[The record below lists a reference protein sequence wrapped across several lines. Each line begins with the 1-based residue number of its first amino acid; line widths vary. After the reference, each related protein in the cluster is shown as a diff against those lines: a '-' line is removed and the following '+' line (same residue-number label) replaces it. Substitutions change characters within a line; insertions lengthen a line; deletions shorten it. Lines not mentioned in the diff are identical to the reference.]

1 MAASMELKTLT
12 AEWFR
17 CAVLAHG
24 ADQVDEEC
32 EHVKETEIMILR
44 LCGIWPTTRPMAD
57 LATCCISAQCVATR
71 LTSDL
76 ASITHASL
84 APGNDQRSL
93 SFLGTL
99 RSEKRT
105 FMENMAVQAEGLR
118 RQFFKNFTVCNFPLD
133 FGQEKDQCMAH
144 IAKASQKQITIKHS
158 TLHVPNLLPWP
169 RRSKMMRQMRL

>member
-1 MAASMELKTLT
+1 MTSFPKSAIGPMAASMELKMLT

-44 LCGIWPTTRPMAD
+44 LCGIWSTTRPMAD
-57 LATCCISAQCVATR
+57 LATCCISAQCVASFSF
-71 LTSDL
+71 TSDL

-93 SFLGTL
+93 SFLSTL

-105 FMENMAVQAEGLR
+105 FMENMAVQA
-118 RQFFKNFTVCNFPLD
+118 
-133 FGQEKDQCMAH
+133 KD
-144 IAKASQKQITIKHS
+144 
-158 TLHVPNLLPWP
+158 TLHKWIFDDAVELPPALWDLVTEAVLFLEDAIFAL
-169 RRSKMMRQMRL
+169 RHGSALVEV